1 MDFWS
6 TNKTALPHKLSSL
19 GKVLEVWDRRSKLN
33 KIEKKQVLEHRMRDL
48 ADKVHDDD
56 ILVELLDIQIG
67 LDLEVD
73 KEELY

>member
-1 MDFWS
+1 
-6 TNKTALPHKLSSL
+6 
-19 GKVLEVWDRRSKLN
+19 
-33 KIEKKQVLEHRMRDL
+33 MRDL